1 MSGGSIYL
9 LVDDAAEGAAV
20 AVATTLPPSTNKTYK
35 TSTWQFLRLVAACG
49 GPPKTDAGPGTMD
62 RLDCL
67 GTTMEKLHASAAP
80 ALASTQLYGGGG
92 VGLLSLLAG
101 FAPHPH
107 LYVFNFAVDPERQR
121 KGYGSVLLDYLGSVA
136 DGDGVDIY
144 LETDGE
150 RNIAFYTKKGGF
162 EVKHSRVLTCN
173 GSTYDHADGIVVVI
187 RPPTTPSNVVARTL

>member
-67 GTTMEKLHASAAP
+67 GTTMEKLHAS
-80 ALASTQLYGGGG
+80 
-92 VGLLSLLAG
+92 